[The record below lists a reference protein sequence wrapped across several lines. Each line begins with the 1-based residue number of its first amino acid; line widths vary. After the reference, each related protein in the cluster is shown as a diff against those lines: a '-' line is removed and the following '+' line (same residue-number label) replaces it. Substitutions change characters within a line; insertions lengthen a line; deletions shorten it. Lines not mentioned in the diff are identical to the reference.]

1 MNTDQPSSQPSRNA
15 AKAATHPEAHEKQ
28 RPIKPAPILSFEEF
42 AELRERLEREGRGM
56 GTIVAT
62 SGGFDPV
69 HPGHASSIHE
79 SHKYGDTVVVIVN
92 GDTFLKNKKGKPFI
106 DLKTRA
112 HIMSYISGVDYVIPF
127 EIENDQTVCIALQK
141 LKPHIFAKGGDRI
154 DETSIPEWRICKEH
168 GIEVVS
174 GVGLAKDWS
183 SSDFLKEW
191 GDFWKDNK

>member
-1 MNTDQPSSQPSRNA
+1 MNTHQS
-15 AKAATHPEAHEKQ
+15 PEHKQ

-42 AELRERLEREGRGM
+42 AELREKLESEGRGM

-69 HPGHASSIHE
+69 HPGHTSSIHE

-92 GDTFLKNKKGKPFI
+92 GDNFLTKKKGKPFI
-106 DLKTRA
+106 DLKTRS

-127 EIENDQTVCIALQK
+127 EIEDDQTVCVALQK
-141 LKPHIFAKGGDRI
+141 LKPHVFTKGGDRI
-154 DETSIPEWRICKEH
+154 DETSIPEWRICNEH

-174 GVGLAKDWS
+174 GVGLDKNWS
-183 SSDFLKEW
+183 SSDFLKDW
-191 GDFWKDNK
+191 RDFWKDNK

>member
-1 MNTDQPSSQPSRNA
+1 MNTHQAGQNETPRDPHQ
-15 AKAATHPEAHEKQ
+15 KQ

-42 AELRERLEREGRGM
+42 AALREQLESEGRGM
-56 GTIVAT
+56 GIIVAT

-69 HPGHASSIHE
+69 HPGHTSSIHE

-92 GDTFLKNKKGKPFI
+92 GDNFLTKKKGKPFI

-112 HIMSYISGVDYVIPF
+112 QIMSFVSGVDYVIPF
-127 EIENDQTVCIALQK
+127 EIEDDQTVCVALQK
-141 LKPHIFAKGGDRI
+141 LKPHIFTKGGDRI

-168 GIEVVS
+168 GIEVIS
-174 GVGLAKDWS
+174 GVGFDKNWS

-191 GDFWKDNK
+191 GVFWKENK